1 MSNATRWYLG
11 RESLKRA
18 VGISGS
24 AVEDRLIDRYIEAA
38 SEDVERLL
46 YGRRFMP
53 VTATRLYPW
62 PRRKGSSWVLYT
74 HEDLLAITTL
84 QSKAQDAS
92 PTTIAAADYFVEPQ
106 RSGPPYDRI
115 EIDFSSTAAFE
126 AGDTPQRSISVAGRW
141 AYSEDTKAAGTLRTA
156 AGLTAAAT
164 AMLCS
169 DGSLIEVGD
178 TLLIDTESTFVSGK
192 TNAAEENND
201 LLNGAVGE
209 ATETVSVTV
218 DLGTRYAVGE
228 VIQVDSEKMLI
239 EAISGN
245 VLTVKRAYD
254 GSLLASHLD
263 NAAVN
268 VFRSL
273 TIVRGVN
280 GTTAATHALA
290 AAVVKYAPPADVW
303 LYVLAKAILDHKQS
317 QSGWT
322 GQIGVGEG
330 AVAVRAESIPMLREQ
345 LIQKYRPWWTI
356 L

>member
-1 MSNATRWYLG
+1 
-11 RESLKRA
+11 
-18 VGISGS
+18 
-24 AVEDRLIDRYIEAA
+24 
-38 SEDVERLL
+38 
-46 YGRRFMP
+46 MP
-53 VTATRLYPW
+53 V
-62 PRRKGSSWVLYT
+62 GSEV
-74 HEDLLAITTL
+74 
-84 QSKAQDAS
+84 
-92 PTTIAAADYFVEPQ
+92 AAAAPQ
-106 RSGPPYDRI
+106 L
-115 EIDFSSTAAFE
+115 AAVPMSCDAF
-126 AGDTPQRSISVAGRW
+126 AFGATGICDVAPVAPR
-141 AYSEDTKAAGTLRTA
+141 
-156 AGLTAAAT
+156 
-164 AMLCS
+164 
-169 DGSLIEVGD
+169 
-178 TLLIDTESTFVSGK
+178 
-192 TNAAEENND
+192 
-201 LLNGAVGE
+201 NGAVGE

-303 LYVLAKAILDHKQS
+303 LYGLAKAILDHKQS